1 MHISVLTPDR
11 SVFDGE
17 ARSVKVPG
25 SSGEFEVLDNHA
37 PIVSALDAGRVV
49 IRPAHGEA
57 ISFHIEKG
65 FIEVLNNTISLLVQ
79 GYSEVPT
86 A

>member
-37 PIVSALDAGRVV
+37 PIVSALEAGRVV
-49 IRPAHGEA
+49 IRGGNGDA
-57 ISFHIEKG
+57 IEFRIEKG
-65 FIEVLNNTISLLVQ
+65 FIEVLNNNVSLLVQ
-79 GYSEVPT
+79 GYSSS
-86 A
+86 AQ